1 MNRLSTALLCGILVL
16 CAAPSA
22 RAQAVV
28 SSLEELRLELAP
40 GQTVSIQDR
49 DGKTISGTLSAV
61 TAQAI
66 TLRRKTG
73 DVQTVAAD
81 RVAAVATVDSNENG
95 MLVGAGVGAVPA
107 VIMGAML
114 GTRCANEGGSCLGH
128 IGLYGGM
135 FIGIGTAI
143 GYAVDSASDNG
154 KRFTLTR
161 FGVGTETRVTV
172 SPVASLRGG
181 GLRFTW

>member
-1 MNRLSTALLCGILVL
+1 MNRLSTAILCGILL
-16 CAAPSA
+16 LGAAPAA

-28 SSLEELRLELAP
+28 SSLDELGPEIAP
-40 GQTVSIQDR
+40 GRAVSIQDR

-61 TAQAI
+61 SAEAI
-66 TLRRKTG
+66 TLRLKTG
-73 DVQTVAAD
+73 HVQTVPAD
-81 RVAAVATVDSNENG
+81 LVAAVATIDSNEDG
-95 MLVGAGVGAVPA
+95 MLIGAGIGAVPA
-107 VIMGAML
+107 VIMGALL
-114 GTRCANEGGSCLGH
+114 GAQCANEGGSCLGH
-128 IGLYGGM
+128 IGLYGGL

-143 GYAVDSASDNG
+143 GYAVDSASDHG
-154 KRFTLTR
+154 TRFTLAS